1 MSLDMFLGDSNA
13 NAILPHVVYV
23 GSTTG
28 GFVTHTISAV
38 NDDIL
43 RVLVGEQ
50 DVAEQLGAFKLG
62 LANNNTGGLQSTG
75 ILDSYGY
82 ETNVMGKSLQFKTG
96 ISGVAAQKLDT
107 LVGLSGGAVEN
118 EDVIDIGDVDGNDVF
133 DDDAADDDDDD
144 DDDGAGDNATGRV
157 PEPTVVRGGFIVDQ
171 NGSVIGESKSSI
183 RRPASAIKR
192 PSRAPPARPT
202 SSPAASPY
210 TQRGKGRMTLRELM
224 ESPPPSSSTRPPA
237 PAAPN
242 TRARVSQ
249 KYTKSDTSWR
259 DQFSVERK
267 QQERAARQGR
277 GVKKEK

>member
-13 NAILPHVVYV
+13 NAILPHAVYV

-28 GFVTHTISAV
+28 GFVAHTISAV
-38 NDDIL
+38 NEDSL
-43 RVLVGEQ
+43 RVLAGEQ
-50 DVAEQLGAFKLG
+50 DVAEQLGGTFKLA
-62 LANNNTGGLQSTG
+62 LANNNNTGDLQSTG

-82 ETNVMGKSLQFKTG
+82 ETNIMGKSLQFKTG
-96 ISGVAAQKLDT
+96 ISGIAAQKIDT
-107 LVGLSGGAVEN
+107 IGGLSGGAVEN
-118 EDVIDIGDVDGNDVF
+118 EYVI
-133 DDDAADDDDDD
+133 DDDDDD

-171 NGSVIGESKSSI
+171 NGSVIGESKSSSI
-183 RRPASAIKR
+183 SRPASAIKR

-259 DQFSVERK
+259 DNFSVERK

>member
-1 MSLDMFLGDSNA
+1 M
-13 NAILPHVVYV
+13 
-23 GSTTG
+23 
-28 GFVTHTISAV
+28 
-38 NDDIL
+38 
-43 RVLVGEQ
+43 
-50 DVAEQLGAFKLG
+50 AEQLGAFKLG
-62 LANNNTGGLQSTG
+62 LANNNTGDLQSTG

-82 ETNVMGKSLQFKTG
+82 ETNIMGKSLQFKTG
-96 ISGVAAQKLDT
+96 ILGVAAQKIDT
-107 LVGLSGGAVEN
+107 IVSLSGGTVEN

-133 DDDAADDDDDD
+133 DDDSDDDDDDD
-144 DDDGAGDNATGRV
+144 DDDGAGDNATSRV

-171 NGSVIGESKSSI
+171 NGSVIGESKSSSI

-224 ESPPPSSSTRPPA
+224 ESPAPPPSSSTRPPA

-259 DQFSVERK
+259 DNFSVERK
-267 QQERAARQGR
+267 QQERAARKGR
-277 GVKKEK
+277 GMKREK